1 MNTDKKVIKIGICI
15 VFVIFF
21 LNLILFT
28 VGEKEVAIVTQF
40 GKPIKTI
47 TEPGLNIKLPFPV
60 QQVIRFD
67 TRLLF
72 FEPPA
77 SEFLT
82 SDKKNI
88 LIESFMCWKITD
100 PVKFL
105 VTVNDRKGA
114 ESRLSDI
121 MFSELGAALGR
132 YPLSSLISTSS
143 DEIMVDAIMKKMTEA
158 GNEKTTKEYGVTIID
173 MALKKLDFP
182 DQNKDSV
189 FKRMKA
195 ERERIAQ
202 QYRSEG
208 EEEAM
213 KIKAGADMEKSRILS
228 EAKETAQKTR
238 GEADAEAIKIYAKA
252 FNKNPNFY
260 KFMRTLESYEKFLN
274 EKTTIIMP
282 ENSDLLKF
290 LNKTNP

>member
-1 MNTDKKVIKIGICI
+1 MNKDRKMIKIGII
-15 VFVIFF
+15 TIFVI
-21 LNLILFT
+21 LAMNLIFFT
-28 VGEKEVAIVTQF
+28 VQEKEVAIVTQF
-40 GKPIKTI
+40 GRPIKTI
-47 TEPGLNIKLPFPV
+47 TEPGLNIKMPFPV

-67 TRLLF
+67 ARLLF

-88 LIESFMCWKITD
+88 IIESFMCWKITD

-105 VTVNDRKGA
+105 VTVNDKKGA

-132 YPLSSLISTSS
+132 YPLSAIISTSS
-143 DEIMVDAIMKKMTEA
+143 NEIIADTIMKKITETS
-158 GNEKTTKEYGVTIID
+158 NEKTTKEYGVTIVD
-173 MALKKLDFP
+173 VALKKLDFP
-182 DQNKDSV
+182 EQNKESV

-213 KIKAGADMEKSRILS
+213 KIKAEADMEKSRILS
-228 EAKETAQKTR
+228 EAKEEAQKTR

-252 FNKNPNFY
+252 FNKNPDFY
-260 KFMRTLESYEKFLN
+260 RFMRTLESYEKILN

-290 LNKTNP
+290 LNKKP